1 MSEHATIPVQG
12 ATQVI
17 IDELARDAQVW
28 GAADA
33 TEIQVA
39 YQPAGAERAAIFSI
53 EGDAIRLPRA
63 LVQRIT
69 LPAALAVTI
78 KRAAGDLHIRGLTG
92 AVSAEAVH
100 GDLRLGGLGGT
111 ARIARVDGDLR
122 ADDVADLRLLGN
134 CAGDLRFETSGNLEA
149 ETIAGDVRI
158 ADAGAIRL
166 NRVHG
171 DLWAERLDGALQ
183 AERINGDV
191 RLNEIGGP
199 VSVRAL
205 HGDLRAINLA
215 GGLSAP
221 QVQGDAILQG
231 TVAPGANYA
240 LNAEGDISILLPA
253 EADARLTLRAHG
265 RIRSDVQLTPAADGA
280 PAFSATIGQG
290 RGRISLT
297 SAGDIRIVQ
306 AGAPAGVNAAHAAA
320 DVRGPTPPEDLRT
333 LGDRIR
339 QQVTAS
345 LAAAGITVEGGGWGG
360 RHPRGSRSGRPVPPG
375 PPMPPAPPRPSAP
388 PAPAEELR
396 ILKMVESGT
405 ITAEQAEVLLK
416 ALGG

>member
-12 ATQVI
+12 ATQVM
-17 IDELARDAQVW
+17 IDELARDAQIW

-33 TEIQVA
+33 TDIQVV
-39 YQPAGAERAAIFSI
+39 YQSGGAERAALFSV
-53 EGDAIRLPRA
+53 EGDAIHLPQA

-69 LPAALAVTI
+69 LPTVLAVTV

-92 AVSAEAVH
+92 AVNAEVVH
-100 GDLRLGGLGGT
+100 GDLRLGSLGG
-111 ARIARVDGDLR
+111 AIRIARVDGDLR
-122 ADDVADLRLLGN
+122 ADDVADLRLLGA

-149 ETIAGDVRI
+149 ETVAGDVRI
-158 ADAGAIRL
+158 SDAGAIRL

-171 DLWAERLDGALQ
+171 DLWAERLGGALQ
-183 AERINGDV
+183 VERVSGDV
-191 RLNEIGGP
+191 RLNEIGGL
-199 VSVRAL
+199 VSLRAL
-205 HGDLRAINLA
+205 HGDLRALGLS

-231 TVAPGANYA
+231 MVAPDANYV
-240 LNAEGDISILLPA
+240 LNAEGDISLLLPA
-253 EADARLTLRAHG
+253 EADARLTVRAHG
-265 RIRSDVQLTPAADGA
+265 RIRSDVQLTPAADGS

-290 RGRISLT
+290 SSRISLT

-306 AGAPAGVNAAHAAA
+306 AGGNAAHAAA
-320 DVRGPTPPEDLRT
+320 DVRGPTTPEDLRT

-345 LAAAGITVEGGGWGG
+345 LAAAGISVEGGSWGG
-360 RHPRGSRSGRPVPPG
+360 RHSRGGRGGRPMPPI
-375 PPMPPAPPRPSAP
+375 PPTPPAPPKPPAP
-388 PAPAEELR
+388 PAPEEELR
-396 ILKMVESGT
+396 ILKMVENGT
-405 ITAEQAEVLLK
+405 ISAAQAEVLLK

>member
-1 MSEHATIPVQG
+1 
-12 ATQVI
+12 VI

-33 TEIQVA
+33 TDIQVA
-39 YQPAGAERAAIFSI
+39 YQSTGNERAALFSV
-53 EGDAIRLPRA
+53 EGDAIHLSRA

-69 LPAALAVTI
+69 LPAALAVTVR
-78 KRAAGDLHIRGLTG
+78 RAAGDLHIRGLTG
-92 AVSAEAVH
+92 EVNTEAVH

-158 ADAGAIRL
+158 SDAGAIRL

-183 AERINGDV
+183 VERVSGDV

-199 VSVRAL
+199 VSLRSL
-205 HGDLRAINLA
+205 HGDLRAVSLA

-231 TVAPGANYA
+231 TVAPGASYA
-240 LNAEGDISILLPA
+240 LNADGDISVLLPA
-253 EADARLTLRAHG
+253 EADARLTVRAHG

-280 PAFSATIGQG
+280 PAFSAVVGQG
-290 RGRISLT
+290 SGRISLT
-297 SAGDIRIVQ
+297 SAGDVRIAQ
-306 AGAPAGVNAAHAAA
+306 AGVNATSAAA
-320 DVRGPTPPEDLRT
+320 DVRGPTTPEDLRT

-360 RHPRGSRSGRPVPPG
+360 RHPRGGRPGRPVPPM
-375 PPMPPAPPRPSAP
+375 PPMPPAPPRPPAP
-388 PAPAEELR
+388 PAPEEELR

-405 ITAEQAEVLLK
+405 IIAEQAEVLLK

>member
-12 ATQVI
+12 ATHVI

-33 TEIQVA
+33 TDIQVT
-39 YQPAGAERAAIFSI
+39 YQSAGSERAALFSV
-53 EGDAIRLPRA
+53 EGDAIRLPQV

-69 LPAALAVTI
+69 LPAALAVTV

-92 AVSAEAVH
+92 EVNAEAVH

-158 ADAGAIRL
+158 SDAGAIRL

-171 DLWAERLDGALQ
+171 DLWAERLGGALQ
-183 AERINGDV
+183 VERVSGDV

-199 VSVRAL
+199 VSLRSL
-205 HGDLRAINLA
+205 HGDLRAVGLA

-231 TVAPGANYA
+231 AVAPGANYA
-240 LNAEGDISILLPA
+240 LNAEGDISVLLPA
-253 EADARLTLRAHG
+253 EADARLTVRAHG

-280 PAFSATIGQG
+280 ATFSAVVGQG
-290 RGRISLT
+290 SGRISLT
-297 SAGDIRIVQ
+297 SAGDVRITQ
-306 AGAPAGVNAAHAAA
+306 AGVERDLRGRRRARPDDPRRSAHPGGSHPPAGHGVAGRRGHHRRRRWLGRASSTRRPTRTA
-320 DVRGPTPPEDLRT
+320 GPTD
-333 LGDRIR
+333 
-339 QQVTAS
+339 
-345 LAAAGITVEGGGWGG
+345 AAVAAC
-360 RHPRGSRSGRPVPPG
+360 
-375 PPMPPAPPRPSAP
+375 APPPPRRPRPQRSCVSSRWSRMARSP
-388 PAPAEELR
+388 PRRLR
-396 ILKMVESGT
+396 CC
-405 ITAEQAEVLLK
+405 
-416 ALGG
+416 

>member
-1 MSEHATIPVQG
+1 VSEHATIPVQG
-12 ATQVI
+12 ATHVI

-33 TEIQVA
+33 TDIQVT
-39 YQPAGAERAAIFSI
+39 YQSAGSERAAVFNV
-53 EGDAIRLPRA
+53 EGDAIRLPRT

-69 LPAALAVTI
+69 LPAALAVTV

-92 AVSAEAVH
+92 EVSAEAVH

-111 ARIARVDGDLR
+111 TRIARVDGDLR

-158 ADAGAIRL
+158 SDAGAIRL

-171 DLWAERLDGALQ
+171 DLWAERLGGALQ
-183 AERINGDV
+183 VERVSGDV

-199 VSVRAL
+199 VSLRAL
-205 HGDLRAINLA
+205 HGDLRAISLT

-231 TVAPGANYA
+231 TVAPGVSYA
-240 LNAEGDISILLPA
+240 LNADGDISILLPA
-253 EADARLTLRAHG
+253 EADARLTVRAHG

-280 PAFSATIGQG
+280 PAFSATVGQG
-290 RGRISLT
+290 SGRISLT

-306 AGAPAGVNAAHAAA
+306 AGVNATHAAA
-320 DVRGPTPPEDLRT
+320 DVRGPTTPEDLRT

-345 LAAAGITVEGGGWGG
+345 LAAAGITVEGGGMGG
-360 RHPRGSRSGRPVPPG
+360 RHPRGGRPGRPAPPM
-375 PPMPPAPPRPSAP
+375 PPMPPAPPRPPAP
-388 PAPAEELR
+388 PAPDEELR
-396 ILKMVESGT
+396 ILKMVERGT

>member
-12 ATQVI
+12 AAQVI

-33 TEIQVA
+33 TDIQVV
-39 YQPAGAERAAIFSI
+39 YQPSGAERAAGFSV
-53 EGDAIRLPRA
+53 EGNAIRFTRA

-69 LPAALAVTI
+69 LPAAVAVTI

-92 AVSAEAVH
+92 AVNAEAVH

-149 ETIAGDVRI
+149 ETVAGDVRI

-171 DLWAERLDGALQ
+171 DLWAERLGGALQ
-183 AERINGDV
+183 VERVSGDV

-199 VSVRAL
+199 VSLRSL
-205 HGDLRAINLA
+205 HGDLRALSLA

-231 TVAPGANYA
+231 AVAPGASYT
-240 LNAEGDISILLPA
+240 LNAEGDISVLLPA
-253 EADARLTLRAHG
+253 EADARLTVRAQG

-280 PAFSATIGQG
+280 PTFSATIGQG

-297 SAGDIRIVQ
+297 SAGDIRIAQ
-306 AGAPAGVNAAHAAA
+306 AGVNAAHVAA
-320 DVRGPTPPEDLRT
+320 DVRGPMTLEDLRT

-345 LAAAGITVEGGGWGG
+345 LAAAGIGVEGGGWGG
-360 RHPRGSRSGRPVPPG
+360 RHPRGARHGRPVPPI
-375 PPMPPAPPRPSAP
+375 PPTPPAPPRPPAP
-388 PAPAEELR
+388 PAPEEELR
-396 ILKMVESGT
+396 ILKMVEAGT
-405 ITAEQAEVLLK
+405 ITAEQAEMLLK